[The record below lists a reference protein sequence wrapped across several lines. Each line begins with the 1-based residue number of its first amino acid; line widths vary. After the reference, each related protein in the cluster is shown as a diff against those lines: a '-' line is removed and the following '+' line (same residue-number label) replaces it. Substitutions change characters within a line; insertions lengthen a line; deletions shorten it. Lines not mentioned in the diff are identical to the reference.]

1 LLALTLVVAV
11 LAVLYAMGV
20 FDQWIGDQQRARV
33 QSLVNQG
40 RAAMTVRDWDRAV
53 KAFGDALALQPN
65 NEDIKTW
72 YAKAQRNQQL
82 ASWDTQADADIAAGQ
97 WSAALEKLQKI
108 TALDPTYNDVGQKI
122 ELVKSQQSLDAKFTE
137 AQQYLEQD
145 KWSEAIQ
152 ALEALQAQSPD
163 FRTEDIKQALFL
175 AHFRQG
181 VDLMAKAGDAP
192 DLMSQAIQ
200 SFDRALTI
208 LPGDKTAE
216 AERQLANLY
225 RQGYLF
231 VSQKNWPQAVIV
243 LQQVCSSRPDYM
255 EGRATSMLCTSL
267 LQLGDAYYAAGNLEQ
282 ALEQY
287 RSVLAI
293 QDCDHVQAALKESEV
308 NKILHPPTPTPTRTR
323 TPTRTPLPTMTG
335 TATPIP
341 KPTSAP
347 HPTTGPSP
355 R

>member
-1 LLALTLVVAV
+1 MRYRGWT
-11 LAVLYAMGV
+11 M
-20 FDQWIGDQQRARV
+20 
-33 QSLVNQG
+33 
-40 RAAMTVRDWDRAV
+40 
-53 KAFGDALALQPN
+53 
-65 NEDIKTW
+65 
-72 YAKAQRNQQL
+72 
-82 ASWDTQADADIAAGQ
+82 
-97 WSAALEKLQKI
+97 SAALEKLQKI

-231 VSQKNWPQAVIV
+231 VSRRISTSVIV
-243 LQQVCSSRPDYM
+243 LQQVSAAVRHMEAKHFYVVTRYCTRRPVLCCGQFGGRHWSSI
-255 EGRATSMLCTSL
+255 
-267 LQLGDAYYAAGNLEQ
+267 AACW
-282 ALEQY
+282 
-287 RSVLAI
+287 RF
-293 QDCDHVQAALKESEV
+293 K
-308 NKILHPPTPTPTRTR
+308 
-323 TPTRTPLPTMTG
+323 M
-335 TATPIP
+335 
-341 KPTSAP
+341 
-347 HPTTGPSP
+347 
-355 R
+355 